1 MSREVPLI
9 ELAEVSRV
17 FPIGDSAVRAL
28 DRVSLSIERGEFV
41 AIMGASGS
49 GKSTLLHILGCL
61 DSPTHGT
68 YRLEGEEVSQLS
80 ESRLSEDQLAAI
92 RQQRIGF
99 IFQFFHLIPR
109 LTAARNVELPMVFAG
124 LAPSDRQARVARAL
138 AEVGLAPRADHR
150 PDQLSGG
157 ERQRVAIA
165 RAMVMD
171 PSVILADEPTGN
183 VDTEAGLGIVRMLEE
198 MNTRG
203 LTIVLV
209 THDPN
214 IAEHAQR
221 TLFMR
226 DGRITESPATGAT
239 DAHPGATAK

>member
-1 MSREVPLI
+1 MKSPAPASSTGPLI
-9 ELAEVSRV
+9 ELDQVTRV
-17 FPIGDSAVRAL
+17 FPIGDSEVRAL
-28 DRVSLSIERGEFV
+28 DGVSLSIGGGEFV

-61 DSPTHGT
+61 DSPTRGT
-68 YRLEGEEVSQLS
+68 YRLGGEEV
-80 ESRLSEDQLAAI
+80 SRLSEDQLAAT
-92 RQQRIGF
+92 RQRRIGF

-109 LTAARNVELPMVFAG
+109 LTAARNVELPMIFAG
-124 LAPSDRQARVARAL
+124 VAPDERRQRVDRAL
-138 AEVGLAPRADHR
+138 MDVGLAARATHR
-150 PDQLSGG
+150 PEQLSGG

-165 RAMVMD
+165 RAMVMS

-198 MNTRG
+198 MNAGG

-214 IAEHAQR
+214 VAAHAER
-221 TLFMR
+221 IYYMR
-226 DGRITESPATGAT
+226 DGRLTDSP
-239 DAHPGATAK
+239 PGGPR

>member
-61 DSPTHGT
+61 DSPTRGT
-68 YRLEGEEVSQLS
+68 YRLAGEEV
-80 ESRLSEDQLAAI
+80 SRLSEDQLAAI

-198 MNTRG
+198 MNDRG